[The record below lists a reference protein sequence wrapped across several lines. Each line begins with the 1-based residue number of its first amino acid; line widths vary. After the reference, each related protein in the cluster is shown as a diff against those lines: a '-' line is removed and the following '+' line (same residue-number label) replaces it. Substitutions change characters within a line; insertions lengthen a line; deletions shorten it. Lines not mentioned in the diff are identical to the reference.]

1 MYMQQMRHRYSLFGQ
16 EAGHGVG
23 SSHEQHHLSVEID
36 EERPQEPTRDPTQT
50 NKLHINQVKSFIHL
64 LHHSLLP

>member
-1 MYMQQMRHRYSLFGQ
+1 MHRDSLFGQ

-36 EERPQEPTRDPTQT
+36 EERPQEPTGDPAQT
-50 NKLHINQVKSFIHL
+50 NKLHIS
-64 LHHSLLP
+64 